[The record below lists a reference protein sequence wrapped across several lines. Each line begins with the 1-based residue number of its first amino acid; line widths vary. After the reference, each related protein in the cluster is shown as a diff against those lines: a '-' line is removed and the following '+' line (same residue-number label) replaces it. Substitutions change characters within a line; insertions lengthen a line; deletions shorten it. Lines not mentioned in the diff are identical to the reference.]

1 MGVEPANGLLLSVTN
16 ISKSFGGVHALRG
29 VDFDLKAGE
38 VHALVGEN
46 GAGKSTLMKILAG
59 NQLAD
64 SGAVRVGGREVRFAT
79 PREAQQAGV
88 AIVHQ
93 ELSLVPNLTVAEN
106 IFAGREPTR
115 ALGFVNRPKLYADAA
130 EVLKPLGVDLAP
142 QTLVGDIDVAMQQMV
157 EIAKALSL
165 DCKVVI
171 LDEPTSALT
180 DREIALLF
188 TVVRRLREHGVGIVY
203 ISHKLGEVFEIADR
217 ITVFRDGLRVGTER
231 ASDLT
236 PDDVVRMMVGR
247 ELSQVFPEKA
257 GCSSPEPAL
266 RVTALTR
273 EPAFRDVSFTVRPG
287 EIVGLAGLVGAGR
300 TEVARAVFGADRPD
314 SGRIELEGREIRVR
328 SPEHAIAQ
336 GIAYLP
342 EDRKTQGLFIEM
354 ALRGNTVAATLKKH
368 SRLGFMVPSLQTRTA
383 RTLMDRLRIRASS
396 IMAEVNSLSG
406 GNQQKVLFAKWLAS
420 EVKVFLVDEPTR
432 GVDVGAKV
440 EVYALL
446 RELARAGV
454 AILVIS
460 SELPE
465 IIGLSDRVLV
475 MHEGRLAGELAE
487 HELTE
492 ENIMMLAAGQR
503 EGAVSDG

>member
-1 MGVEPANGLLLSVTN
+1 
-16 ISKSFGGVHALRG
+16 
-29 VDFDLKAGE
+29 
-38 VHALVGEN
+38 
-46 GAGKSTLMKILAG
+46 
-59 NQLAD
+59 
-64 SGAVRVGGREVRFAT
+64 
-79 PREAQQAGV
+79 V
-88 AIVHQ
+88 AP
-93 ELSLVPNLTVAEN
+93 E
-106 IFAGREPTR
+106 
-115 ALGFVNRPKLYADAA
+115 
-130 EVLKPLGVDLAP
+130 
-142 QTLVGDIDVAMQQMV
+142 TLVGDIDVAMQQMV

-217 ITVFRDGLRVGTER
+217 ITVFRDALRVGTER

-446 RELARAGV
+446 RVLARAGV
-454 AILVIS
+454 AFVVIS

-503 EGAVSDG
+503 EGAVADG